1 MATAPNTFGKRLKEA
16 RELAGLSQ
24 RRLGIEAGLDEF
36 VASTRVNRYERGV
49 HEVDTVT
56 AGQLAKALR
65 VPRAYLYADEDA
77 VARMILSVLPRQQ
90 GEAKAIA
97 ERTGASRWALI
108 GAI

>member
-77 VARMILSVLPRQQ
+77 VARMILLFSRVSRERQRQ
-90 GEAKAIA
+90 LLKELEQAAG
-97 ERTGASRWALI
+97 L
-108 GAI
+108 

>member
-1 MATAPNTFGKRLKEA
+1 MATAPKTFGKRLKEA

-49 HEVDTVT
+49 HEADIVT

-65 VPRAYLYADEDA
+65 VPRAFLYADEDN
-77 VARMILSVLPRQQ
+77 VARMILLF
-90 GEAKAIA
+90 
-97 ERTGASRWALI
+97 SRAGRETQKQLLKELEQDA
-108 GAI
+108 GL